1 MKLFIGLD
9 VSSTKLDTCFLTS
22 DSTILFETSVSNDLL
37 GASEIK
43 EQTLDYIKQFTFTR
57 VVIGMEATGKY
68 SSLLALFF
76 HEDEELRSH
85 GVETTVENPRNIQR
99 FMKVFTEDKNDRLD
113 AFHIADYL
121 RLERFNTSPIKEEQ
135 YVALQSLTR
144 ARFELI
150 QDMTRTKQH
159 FLNILYMK
167 CNVLQHELK
176 SEKGSTSAF
185 SSTIIEL
192 FTTEY
197 TLDDIGYMP
206 LEQLVD
212 LLQEKGRGRFRQPE
226 NLAKRLQKAVR
237 NSYRLGKTVQNSI
250 DSVLASQVRI
260 IRTYKEEIKAL
271 DKAIVAILDV
281 IPESKSLLS
290 IPGVGPVYTAGILA
304 EVGQIDRFATQA
316 KLAKYAGLY
325 WPKNQSGNFEK
336 ESTPLSKQGNRYLRY
351 YLIEATNSVK
361 RHLPEYSEYYQK
373 KFQEV
378 PKHQHKRALALT
390 ARKFVR
396 LVDKQLRD
404 HQLYTPPRSVIERS

>member
-9 VSSTKLDTCFLTS
+9 VSSTNLDACFLTS
-22 DSTILFETSVSNDLL
+22 ESTILLETSVSNDLT
-37 GASEIK
+37 GACEIR
-43 EQTLDYIKQFTFTR
+43 ELTLDYIKQFAFTR
-57 VVIGMEATGKY
+57 VVIGMEATGQY
-68 SSLLALFF
+68 SSLPALFF
-76 HEDEELRSH
+76 HEDEALRSH
-85 GVETTVENPRNIQR
+85 GVETTVENPRNIHR

-135 YVALQSLTR
+135 YIALQSLTR
-144 ARFELI
+144 TRFNLI

-167 CNVLQHELK
+167 CNVLQRELK
-176 SEKGSTSAF
+176 SDNGSTSVF
-185 SSTIIEL
+185 SATIIEL
-192 FTTEY
+192 FTTDY
-197 TLDDIGYMP
+197 TLDEIGYMP
-206 LEQLVD
+206 LEQLIGI
-212 LLQEKGRGRFRQPE
+212 LQEKGRGRFREPK
-226 NLAKRLQKAVR
+226 NLAERLQKAVR
-237 NSYRLGKTVQNSI
+237 SSYRLSKTVQDSI

-260 IRTYKEEIKAL
+260 IRTYQEEIKAL
-271 DKAIVAILDV
+271 DKAVVDILEV

-290 IPGVGPVYTAGILA
+290 IPGIGPVYTAGILA
-304 EVGQIDRFATQA
+304 EVGQIGRFASQA

-325 WPKNQSGNFEK
+325 WPKNQSGHFEK

-361 RHLPEYSEYYQK
+361 RRLPEYSEYYEK

-396 LVDKQLRD
+396 LVDKLLRD
-404 HQLYTPPRSVIERS
+404 HQLYTPPRRSIEHS

>member
-22 DSTILFETSVSNDLL
+22 ESTVLLEMSVSNDLT
-37 GASEIK
+37 GAYEIK
-43 EQTLDYIKQFTFTR
+43 ARVLDYLKQFDFTR
-57 VVIGMEATGKY
+57 IVIGLEATGQY
-68 SSLLALFF
+68 SSLPALFF
-76 HEDEELRSH
+76 HEDEELRSF
-85 GVETTVENPRNIQR
+85 GVETTVENPRNVHR

-121 RLERFNTSPIKEEQ
+121 RLERFHTSPIKEEQ
-135 YVALQSLTR
+135 YIALQSLTR
-144 ARFELI
+144 ARFDLI

-167 CNVLQHELK
+167 CNVLQRELK
-176 SEKGSTSAF
+176 SDSGSTSVF

-192 FTTEY
+192 FTTDY
-197 TLDDIGYMP
+197 TLDEIGYMP
-206 LEQLVD
+206 LEELVD
-212 LLQEKGRGRFRQPE
+212 LLQEKGRGRFREPE

-237 NSYRLGKTVQNSI
+237 NSYRLSKTVQDSI

-260 IRTYKEEIKAL
+260 IRTYQDEIKAL
-271 DKAIVAILDV
+271 DKAIVDILEI

-290 IPGVGPVYTAGILA
+290 IPGIGPVYTAGILA
-304 EVGQIDRFATQA
+304 EVGQIDRFADQA
-316 KLAKYAGLY
+316 KFAKYAGLY
-325 WPKNQSGNFEK
+325 WPKSQSGQFKK

-351 YLIEATNSVK
+351 YLIEATNSVR
-361 RHLPEYSEYYQK
+361 RHVPEYSDYYQK
-373 KFQEV
+373 KYKEV

-396 LVDKQLRD
+396 LVDKLLRD
-404 HQLYTPPRSVIERS
+404 HQLYTPPRRDIEHS

>member
-9 VSSTKLDTCFLTS
+9 VSSTRLDVCFLTS
-22 DSTILFETSVSNDLL
+22 DSTILLETAVSNDLI
-37 GASEIK
+37 GACEVR
-43 EQTLDYIKQFTFTR
+43 EHVLDYISQFAFTR
-57 VVIGMEATGKY
+57 VVIGMEATGQY
-68 SSLLALFF
+68 SSLPALFF
-76 HEDEELRSH
+76 NEDEELRSH
-85 GVETTVENPRNIQR
+85 GVETTVENPRNIHR

-135 YVALQSLTR
+135 YVALQALTR
-144 ARFELI
+144 ARFDLI

-167 CNVLQHELK
+167 CNVLQRELK
-176 SEKGSTSAF
+176 SDSGSTSVF

-192 FTTEY
+192 FTTDY

-206 LEQLVD
+206 LEQLIE

-226 NLAKRLQKAVR
+226 NLATRLQKAVR
-237 NSYRLGKTVQNSI
+237 NSYRLGKTVQDSI

-260 IRTYKEEIKAL
+260 IRTYQEEIKAL
-271 DKAIVAILDV
+271 DKAIIDILDV

-304 EVGQIDRFATQA
+304 EIGQIDRFSNQA

-325 WPKNQSGNFEK
+325 WPKSQSGQFEK

-361 RHLPEYSEYYQK
+361 RHVPEYSDYYQK
-373 KFQEV
+373 KFKEV

-396 LVDKQLRD
+396 LVDKLLRD
-404 HQLYTPPRSVIERS
+404 HQLFTPPRRVKEHS